1 MKTKAR
7 PYMRRILKIF
17 IPIIA
22 IIVILLIAGYVLLT
36 SFLPPSRIQAM
47 AQKMARETLQRP
59 VEIGRVG
66 LSIGFWIGITI
77 NDISIPN
84 VEGFKPGPM
93 MKIDKTTLHLR
104 LLPLLTRRVVIN
116 SVELHKAQA
125 NIEQNKEKQ
134 LNFAGLVPKEAQGM
148 GWHVSFSNI
157 RIRNSKIVYWNALN
171 RTEYTVTDIDQ
182 LIKVRRNRIAISGN
196 LTVSIPETE
205 NIPQLDMTIDNA
217 IEYDTL
223 SKDINIKNISVSTK
237 PAKLK
242 ISGSVEKSSVLDLD
256 AIMDLNDLSKLSSLL
271 PKNAQPE
278 DMGGAIKGDFQIK
291 GTTEKPTIDG
301 QFELSDIKIVP
312 KGMKRGIENV
322 DGTLS
327 FDRESIE
334 DISIQGNIGATRFN
348 LKGAV
353 SDILTEKPALKIS
366 ADIEGDLKDFQGMTE
381 ETKTITMKGA
391 LSSSVQVRGTADK
404 PLFTGDIKISN
415 AMIDGIGLG
424 RPISNMNFN
433 GRLAQDALRITGC
446 KGEIGRSDFSFTGQI
461 SDFKKPVIRIDNRS
475 KYINLDEIMPKT
487 KQGKTTQGKPAPLTL
502 NGSLHIDRLTGM
514 DMEFKNV
521 NTEFQYKNGIIDVKN
536 GRAQSFDGDV
546 YIDFYYDANNPEP
559 YRISTRLQS
568 VSAEKILQR
577 LLKFDR
583 LKGKLSGKVDFQGR
597 GLDQK
602 SVLSNLD
609 AVGNVVVTRGA
620 FNNFI
625 LLSELLG
632 WLGLKDYKNVEFS
645 DFRCAFAIEKGK
657 ARVKDWTM
665 ASRVGDFLTNGTIGL
680 DGNLDLHVALTLSQ
694 QNSGIVKKYHG
705 DWIFFTDNK
714 GRTIVD
720 IIAKGK
726 MGAPRFTLDRNRINQ
741 RIKGNIKDEFN
752 QKIKEF
758 ESKLKDMLKG
768 LKP

>member
-1 MKTKAR
+1 
-7 PYMRRILKIF
+7 MRRILKIF

-36 SFLPPSRIQAM
+36 SFLTPSRIQAM

-66 LSIGFWIGITI
+66 LSIGFRIGITI

-487 KQGKTTQGKPAPLTL
+487 KQGSAICLRGKNIAAL
-502 NGSLHIDRLTGM
+502 
-514 DMEFKNV
+514 
-521 NTEFQYKNGIIDVKN
+521 VK
-536 GRAQSFDGDV
+536 V
-546 YIDFYYDANNPEP
+546 
-559 YRISTRLQS
+559 
-568 VSAEKILQR
+568 
-577 LLKFDR
+577 
-583 LKGKLSGKVDFQGR
+583 
-597 GLDQK
+597 
-602 SVLSNLD
+602 
-609 AVGNVVVTRGA
+609 
-620 FNNFI
+620 
-625 LLSELLG
+625 
-632 WLGLKDYKNVEFS
+632 
-645 DFRCAFAIEKGK
+645 
-657 ARVKDWTM
+657 
-665 ASRVGDFLTNGTIGL
+665 
-680 DGNLDLHVALTLSQ
+680 
-694 QNSGIVKKYHG
+694 
-705 DWIFFTDNK
+705 
-714 GRTIVD
+714 
-720 IIAKGK
+720 
-726 MGAPRFTLDRNRINQ
+726 
-741 RIKGNIKDEFN
+741 
-752 QKIKEF
+752 
-758 ESKLKDMLKG
+758 
-768 LKP
+768 